1 MNAIVEDQFL
11 EKLKL
16 TRRALGQL
24 IYSSIGRNGYSIQ
37 NEMLSKMGQLIVERL
52 VLTTET
58 QSPAAILLTPQH
70 EEMHQAV
77 LNGIQISSRYFLGLS
92 FQPICI
98 ALTFFD
104 VFVNI

>member
-24 IYSSIGRNGYSIQ
+24 FYSSIGRNGYSIQ

-52 VLTTET
+52 VI
-58 QSPAAILLTPQH
+58 PA
-70 EEMHQAV
+70 
-77 LNGIQISSRYFLGLS
+77 
-92 FQPICI
+92 
-98 ALTFFD
+98 
-104 VFVNI
+104 